1 VATPVSNV
9 IYDGFGD
16 FAAGMDSGVAPT
28 LLPKNQMGYAANVTV
43 RGGFATDRPAWRRI
57 GLNFGGDLGL
67 QTLFENALWQ
77 GAENYQPDVG
87 LESLICSIGGQLFNI
102 IPDAK
107 GNATVA
113 NISIPGDPNPV
124 NQPQAWLKQAENF
137 MIVNDGASLPLLYD
151 GSTTRRSIGGQEI
164 ILGTTSLNFLV
175 PAIGAEGTATLIG
188 PFLGYFG
195 ETVLIG
201 GATYQVIA
209 PPNSNL
215 PAVQNIDAAS
225 GTIYPGG
232 TVVYYDPNIAAVYTT
247 PPVGPISIPDGTVFA
262 LGLISVSPPYTGP
275 IGATVN
281 WPPQDSAFYNW
292 KVMGADTTSIS
303 LKLNLFSSPGGT
315 LTAPTGV
322 AKNTLMV
329 FKPGG
334 APLQNVG
341 TLSTPFTAP
350 PVDGNGTLSFV
361 NQYTGPLPAILSIN
375 GDHYIITAAGS
386 GTPTNSII
394 LLNINDTVGTPGTTP
409 PSITAPASI
418 YSIPELPAGRMLAYG
433 MGRVWEVM
441 TDSISFL
448 AGDIVGGSSGSPNLN
463 FRDAVL
469 KITENL
475 YLAGG
480 GLFRVPGS
488 VGEIRG
494 LIFTA
499 TLDVSLGQGP
509 LQVFTSRNVFSCQAP
524 VDRTTW
530 QSLTNPILT
539 EALKGA
545 GGAGQYTLTNS
556 NADVLFRSPDGQ
568 IRSLILSRLD
578 FNRWGD
584 TPISLELLR
593 VTEQENLALMNFDSG
608 IVFDNRRLST
618 ANPVQTAQGVVW
630 SNLFALNFDEIS
642 SLQNKSASVYDGVWG
657 GLKIFQLVRF
667 SGSNRAFAFCSDTG
681 SGIIE
686 LWELLPTGDEHLDSG
701 ILPITWQFESP
712 TIFMGSKQK
721 GLFDLA
727 RLVDGEIYLSDIEGR
742 VDVTVEYRPDWS
754 PCWYPW
760 ASFYVCSAVG
770 PGLENQ
776 YRSRIGLG
784 EPSASQCVQF
794 NNKPAREARFF
805 QLRLTFT
812 GHCVFQGAKLGAVL
826 VPEYEFEPPLCNKTG
841 ESGPITTPVVFN
853 DLVFFQISCPVG
865 TPAPIFGVLPRP
877 NWIYYDFSNNQLV
890 GNAGLFRGDSKAAA
904 NTVAQKTLDLWA
916 NQAVAAG
923 YFVCLSPYNILKDDE
938 QTSLLGTDAMQLRYL
953 NGKYF
958 LTRSSVNGIF
968 SSTDGLTWTNPL
980 AGASGLIYDVA
991 YGSGFYV
998 AVGAQLTVPF
1008 RCIVYKSLDGI
1019 AWTEHDDL
1027 VTVFPSYSVCFGGGS
1042 FCRFDNFGHP
1052 VVSAD
1057 GVNWTAY
1064 GSVQGSTS
1072 CRKVQYLNGKFY
1084 ACFADNVW
1092 SASNPA
1098 GVWTQGA
1105 FPAGYECR
1113 DIAFGNNTYVAV
1125 GFYSSGGNHSWTAV
1139 SSDGISWTVGGTLG
1153 VAESALVGVV
1163 FANGSFV
1170 ACGQSGNVYFSS
1182 NGNAWIPGS
1191 TTAAAAL
1198 NNIVTDGQA
1207 AIITAEGTLW

>member
-409 PSITAPASI
+409 PSITAPANI

-530 QSLTNPILT
+530 QGLTNPILT

-721 GLFDLA
+721 GLFDLV

-805 QLRLTFT
+805 QLRFTFT
-812 GHCVFQGAKLGAVL
+812 GHAVFQGAKLGAVI
-826 VPEYEFEPPLCNKTG
+826 VPEFEFEPPLCNKT
-841 ESGPITTPVVFN
+841 ETSGPITIESPVVWN
-853 DLVFFQISCPVG
+853 DEVYYSIVCPGGGIAMYGGPTLPTWVYYNFVTNNFVGDAHVFR
-865 TPAPIFGVLPRP
+865 A
-877 NWIYYDFSNNQLV
+877 
-890 GNAGLFRGDSKAAA
+890 DSKTAA
-904 NTVAQKTLDLWA
+904 NIMAQSALDNVVKPLIA
-916 NQAVAAG
+916 EG
-923 YFVCLSPYNILKDDE
+923 DLICTSSYNILKDE
-938 QTSLLGTDAMQLRYL
+938 ETTSLLGTDALQFRYL
-953 NGKYF
+953 NGNYF
-958 LTRSSVNGIF
+958 LTRSSVNGVF
-968 SSTDGLTWTNPL
+968 SSANGLAWTNPL
-980 AGASGLIYDVA
+980 SGASGLLYDIA
-991 YGSGFYV
+991 YGNGVYV
-998 AVGAQLTVPF
+998 AVGAGLTVPF
-1008 RCIVYKSLDGI
+1008 RCCVYTSPDGVV
-1019 AWTEHDDL
+1019 WTEHDDA
-1027 VTVFPSYSVCFGGGS
+1027 TNVFVSYSVAFGGGL
-1042 FCRFDNFGHP
+1042 FCRFDSFGRP
-1052 VVSAD
+1052 IVSVD
-1057 GVNWTAY
+1057 GLNWTIYA
-1064 GSVQGSTS
+1064 SVQGSTS
-1072 CRKVQYLNGKFY
+1072 CRKVQYLNGKFW
-1084 ACFADNVW
+1084 ACFAQNVW

-1098 GVWTQGA
+1098 GTWSQGA
-1105 FPAGYECR
+1105 FPSGYSCR
-1113 DIAFGNNTYVAV
+1113 DIAFGNNKYVAV
-1125 GFYSSGGNHSWTAV
+1125 GYYTSGGNHAWTAW
-1139 SSDGISWTVGGTLG
+1139 SLDGISWTT
-1153 VAESALVGVV
+1153 SALAGETALAGVV
-1163 FANGSFV
+1163 FANGSFI
-1170 ACGQSGNVYFSS
+1170 ACGQSGAVYFSG
-1182 NGNAWIPGS
+1182 NGKTFYSSGTA
-1191 TTAAAAL
+1191 AAAAL
-1198 NNIVTDGQA
+1198 NNIVAGT
-1207 AIITAEGTLW
+1207 AIVTAEGVLW